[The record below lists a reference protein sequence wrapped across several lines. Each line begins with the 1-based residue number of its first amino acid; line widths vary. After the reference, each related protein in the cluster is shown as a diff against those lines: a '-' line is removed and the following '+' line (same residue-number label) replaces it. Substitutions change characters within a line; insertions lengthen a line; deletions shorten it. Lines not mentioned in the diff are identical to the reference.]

1 MIDFIIFLVVLF
13 ALYNFS
19 EYKALKWAYKRGG
32 FKYMLRM
39 MVAVLVRVFA
49 SFFIRS

>member
-1 MIDFIIFLVVLF
+1 MMYLFIFLVILF
-13 ALYNFS
+13 VLYNFS